1 MIRAEPADTKP
12 KTRGIQDMALGRVD
26 LFRMAP
32 RDLTVDPGWNS
43 RTKVFDHTDPDDIEL
58 ARSIA
63 EVGVKNALT
72 VYMRAGVPVITDGH
86 RRFAAT
92 LYAMDVLGA
101 KVHSVPVQTEGKHA
115 NEADRVLSQ
124 IVRNSGKPLDP
135 FEKGNVFAKLMDLGW
150 KEADIAAKVGLTRQR
165 VADLLKLRAAPKPV
179 ADMVKAG
186 TISAGLAIDTM
197 RASKGDDARATEV
210 LAKAVTKAR
219 AAGKD
224 RATAKHVEHVERAT
238 VDLAAKLKAHPAY
251 VAATK
256 RAAEIVRIA
265 GHPALAAEID
275 AALD

>member
-43 RTKVFDHTDPDDIEL
+43 RTKDFDPADPDDIEL

-63 EVGVKNALT
+63 EVGVKSAVT

-86 RRFAAT
+86 RRLAAT

-101 KVHSVPVQTEGKHA
+101 KIQSVPVQTEGKHA

-124 IVRNSGKPLDP
+124 IVRNSGKPLEP

-150 KEADIAAKVGLTRQR
+150 KEAEIAAKVGLTRQR
-165 VADLLKLRAAPKPV
+165 VAELLKLRKAPKPV

-197 RASKGDDARATEV
+197 RATKGDNAKATEV
-210 LAKAVTKAR
+210 LAEAVTKAR

-224 RATAKHVEHVERAT
+224 RATAKHVERAPM
-238 VDLAAKLKAHPAY
+238 DPAAKLKAHPAF
-251 VAATK
+251 AALM
-256 RAAEIVRIA
+256 RQAVEIVRAA
-265 GHPALAAEID
+265 GHPALADEIE
-275 AALD
+275 AALA

>member
-12 KTRGIQDMALGRVD
+12 KTRGIQDMAVKRAD
-26 LFRMAP
+26 LFMMDP
-32 RDLTVDPGWNS
+32 RKLGIEPGWNS
-43 RTKVFDHTDPDDIEL
+43 RTNAFDPADPEDIEL

-63 EVGVKNALT
+63 EVGVKSAIT

-86 RRFAAT
+86 RRLAAT

-101 KVHSVPVQTEGKHA
+101 KIQSVPVQTEGKHA

-124 IVRNSGKPLDP
+124 IVRNSGKPLEP

-150 KEADIAAKVGLTRQR
+150 KEGEIAAKVGLTRQR

-197 RASKGDDARATEV
+197 RAAKGDDAKATEV
-210 LAKAVTKAR
+210 LAEAVTKAR

-224 RATAKHVEHVERAT
+224 RATAKHVDRAP
-238 VDLAAKLKAHPAY
+238 VDPAAKLKAHPAY
-251 VAATK
+251 AAGMK
-256 RAAEIVRIA
+256 RAAEIVRNSGWNAAADAIE
-265 GHPALAAEID
+265 AEIVR
-275 AALD
+275 

>member
-43 RTKVFDHTDPDDIEL
+43 RTKDFDPADPDDIEL

-63 EVGVKNALT
+63 EVGVKSAVT

-86 RRFAAT
+86 RRLAAT

-101 KVHSVPVQTEGKHA
+101 KIQSVPVQTEGKHA

-124 IVRNSGKPLDP
+124 IVRNSGKPLEP

-150 KEADIAAKVGLTRQR
+150 KEAEIAAKVGLTRQR

-197 RASKGDDARATEV
+197 RAAKGDDARATEV
-210 LAKAVTKAR
+210 LAEAVTKAR

-224 RATAKHVEHVERAT
+224 RATAKHVERAPM
-238 VDLAAKLKAHPAY
+238 DPAAKLKAHPAY
-251 VAATK
+251 AAATK

-265 GHPALAAEID
+265 GHPALAAEIE
-275 AALD
+275 AALV